1 MVDGLAPNL
10 TCRTRGALLSGD
22 NDLFEREVTDAQL
35 YAHVDVFGD
44 LDLCRGG
51 DIAHVAYHQ
60 LVDAVGHVGD
70 RGLAVHVGHGIG
82 AEGL

>member
-22 NDLFEREVTDAQL
+22 NDLFEREVADAQL
-35 YAHVDVFGD
+35 YAQVDVFGD

-51 DIAHVAYHQ
+51 DIAHVAHHQ
-60 LVDAVGHVGD
+60 LVVAFGHVGD
-70 RGLAVHVGHGIG
+70 RGLTVHVGHGIG